1 MLSGGTAET
10 LQCDSGLLHGM
21 RSVCAMPF
29 VRTGV
34 GVAAVGHMADRQ
46 APLSLGTDRRRME
59 KDMETALL
67 LRAVQGLGF
76 RMVSGL
82 GCWA

>member
-1 MLSGGTAET
+1 MAFCIGFGVDIYYIGQYWRVDPTLSGGTAET

-34 GVAAVGHMADRQ
+34 GVAAVGPPKQGGGRPA
-46 APLSLGTDRRRME
+46 G
-59 KDMETALL
+59 ALE
-67 LRAVQGLGF
+67 F
-76 RMVSGL
+76 RV
-82 GCWA
+82 